1 MTKIGII
8 AGGGE
13 LPLLVGK
20 NLIKKNFD
28 VTFFVL
34 RNFYNKEYNK
44 YNSLKIQLNS
54 IKEILREFKLHKIDN
69 IIMLGKV
76 NRPSIKDVK
85 FDFETIKFIKK
96 LFLENKGDNKLLISI
111 EEFFKNKGYPPFDWR
126 KYCGE
131 LFANE
136 INFTTK
142 KPSKKAILNKNK
154 GLYAFKFIGKSDVG
168 QSMIIQNEIILGVE
182 ASEGTNELISR
193 CNNYK
198 KKGDKGILIKLS
210 KYNQSHILDIPTIGL
225 ETLKFLKK
233 FNYEGVFVE
242 LNKCLIINK
251 DEVSKY
257 ANNNN
262 LFIAAINKI
271 E

>member
-111 EEFFKNKGYPPFDWR
+111 
-126 KYCGE
+126 
-131 LFANE
+131 
-136 INFTTK
+136 
-142 KPSKKAILNKNK
+142 ILSSN
-154 GLYAFKFIGKSDVG
+154 S
-168 QSMIIQNEIILGVE
+168 
-182 ASEGTNELISR
+182 
-193 CNNYK
+193 
-198 KKGDKGILIKLS
+198 
-210 KYNQSHILDIPTIGL
+210 
-225 ETLKFLKK
+225 
-233 FNYEGVFVE
+233 
-242 LNKCLIINK
+242 
-251 DEVSKY
+251 
-257 ANNNN
+257 
-262 LFIAAINKI
+262 
-271 E
+271 